1 MRVVK
6 NVLELIGNTPLVEL
20 SDRLNPT
27 DVRILMKVEMFNPGG
42 SVKDRIGLK
51 MIEHAERHGELKP
64 GTTIVEPTSGNTG
77 VGLAIA
83 GRLKGYPLVV
93 TMPDKMSQEKMDLLR
108 AYGAEVVVCPT
119 AVEPDDP
126 ESYYS
131 VAARIAEERGGY
143 LPNQYE
149 HPANPQAHYETTGPE
164 IWEQTNGELDAF
176 VCGVGTGGTISGTGR
191 YLKEQRSDIQIVG
204 VDPEGSM
211 IYTEFYDQPH
221 DVFPYAV
228 EGIGED
234 LIPGTLDM
242 SVIDEMIRV
251 QDGESFR
258 MTRALVETEGLMVGG
273 SCGSAV
279 LGAIRHAEKL
289 GTGTIV
295 TLLPDSGRNYVKR
308 VFNDAWMRENGYLDD
323 A

>member
-51 MIEHAERHGELKP
+51 MIEHAEREGKLQP
-64 GTTIVEPTSGNTG
+64 GMTIVEPTSGNTG

-119 AVEPDDP
+119 AVAPDDP

-131 VAARIAEERGGY
+131 VAERIAEERGGY
-143 LPNQYE
+143 LPNQYD

-164 IWEQTNGELDAF
+164 IWAQTDGALDAF
-176 VCGVGTGGTISGTGR
+176 VCGVGTGGTISGAGR
-191 YLKEQRSDIQIVG
+191 FLKEQNSDVQVVG

-221 DVFPYAV
+221 DVYPYAV

-234 LIPGTLDM
+234 LIPDTLDM
-242 SVIDEMIRV
+242 SVIDEMVRV

-258 MTRALVETEGLMVGG
+258 MTRALVESEGLMVGG
-273 SCGSAV
+273 SCGSAA
-279 LGAIRHAEKL
+279 LGALRYAEKL
-289 GTGTIV
+289 GSGTIV
-295 TLLPDSGRNYVKR
+295 TLLPDSGRNYVQR
-308 VFNDAWMRENGYLDD
+308 VFNDAWMRENGYL
-323 A
+323 

>member
-51 MIEHAERHGELKP
+51 MIEQAEREGKLTP

-93 TMPDKMSQEKMDLLR
+93 TMPDKMSREKMDLLR
-108 AYGAEVVVCPT
+108 AYGAEVIVCPT
-119 AVEPDDP
+119 DVEPADP

-131 VAARIAEERGGY
+131 VAERIARERNGY
-143 LPNQYE
+143 VPNQYE

-164 IWEQTNGELDAF
+164 VWEQTNGELDAF
-176 VCGVGTGGTISGTGR
+176 VCGVGTGGTISGVGR
-191 YLKEQRSDIQIVG
+191 YLKERNSDVRIVG

-211 IYTEFYDQPH
+211 IYTTFYGQSH
-221 DVFPYAV
+221 NVYPYAV

-234 LIPGTLDM
+234 LIPQTLDLD
-242 SVIDEMIRV
+242 VIDDMVRV
-251 QDGESFR
+251 TDGESFR
-258 MTRALVETEGLMVGG
+258 MTRALVESEGLMVGG

-279 LGAIRHAEKL
+279 LGALRYAEQL
-289 GTGTIV
+289 GRGTIV
-295 TLLPDSGRNYVKR
+295 TLLPDSGRNYITR
-308 VFNDAWMRENGYLDD
+308 VFNDEWMRENGYLDG